1 MEILAAALPKEMVFY
16 RNPITYPEPE
26 MSADQ
31 TLPQERRATSDAAAA
46 LAAASVPI
54 PKVERPQLI
63 NIFGSVTTADM
74 ADAIKAILAEYEDGG
89 RVVIGAE
96 DISIVGAVP
105 GSGIEGDRLKAL
117 GHFMIDIRVKG
128 GEAVRRIVSVRA
140 QEAGLSIQ

>member
-1 MEILAAALPKEMVFY
+1 MEILAATLPKEMVFY
-16 RNPITYPEPE
+16 RNPITNPEPE
-26 MSADQ
+26 TSADQ
-31 TLPQERRATSDAAAA
+31 TLPQERRLTGDAAAA
-46 LAAASVPI
+46 LAAPSAPTA
-54 PKVERPQLI
+54 KVQGLRLI

-117 GHFMIDIRVKG
+117 GDFMIDIRVKG
-128 GEAVRRIVSVRA
+128 GEAVGRIVSVRA
-140 QEAGLSIQ
+140 QEAGLSGQ